1 MESRPQRILE
11 KEVELEKE
19 EKIGKRMGSEA
30 HSKTRLG

>member
-11 KEVELEKE
+11 KE
-19 EKIGKRMGSEA
+19 EKIEKRMGSEA